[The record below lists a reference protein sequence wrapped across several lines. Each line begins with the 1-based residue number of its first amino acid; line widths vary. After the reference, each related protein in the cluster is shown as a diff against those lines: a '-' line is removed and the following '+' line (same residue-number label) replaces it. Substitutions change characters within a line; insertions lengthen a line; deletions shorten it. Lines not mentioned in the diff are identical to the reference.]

1 MMSMSMEMPNPPPVL
16 RPVPLPTRPLNE
28 IESRHDE
35 EQVDNDERFRA
46 EQSHKEQLI
55 ERGKKLKEKY
65 LLQEMGYRGGFEN
78 QMSTPSGGKTVIDAL
93 SKSTRSFR
101 QQIQDHEDHQNT
113 VTKMVLNFL
122 LNANNSVLKARLNFF
137 HGIQLT
143 KYWKQEQ
150 SAVFSILQVVSSFQQ
165 ITAIH

>member
-1 MMSMSMEMPNPPPVL
+1 MQWESVLNQSLLKQYAFTHAIPITPHNSKELEKFKSCQIYLYECQAQSMISMSMEMPNPPPVL

-35 EQVDNDERFRA
+35 EQADNDERFRA

-78 QMSTPSGGKTVIDAL
+78 QMSTPS
-93 SKSTRSFR
+93 RR
-101 QQIQDHEDHQNT
+101 E
-113 VTKMVLNFL
+113 
-122 LNANNSVLKARLNFF
+122 
-137 HGIQLT
+137 
-143 KYWKQEQ
+143 
-150 SAVFSILQVVSSFQQ
+150 SSY
-165 ITAIH
+165 